1 VDYSVQ
7 AESHPTRGRSIRG
20 ESKVKLDLHRPEGV
34 ELHIPSAGQRVPPSR
49 SGKARLIAGGI
60 AAGGFIYLLT
70 QLSTAA
76 ALTIL
81 GALSIAVVGLVGVAV
96 WGMNNS
102 PW

>member
-7 AESHPTRGRSIRG
+7 AESIPTRGRSIRG
-20 ESKVKLDLHRPEGV
+20 ESKMKIDLHRPEGV
-34 ELHIPSAGQRVPPSR
+34 ELHVPSAHPRVLTSR
-49 SGKARLIAGGI
+49 SSKARLMAGGI
-60 AAGGFIYLLT
+60 AVGGFIYLLT
-70 QLSTAA
+70 QLSTVA

-81 GALSIAVVGLVGVAV
+81 GALSIVVVGLVGVAA